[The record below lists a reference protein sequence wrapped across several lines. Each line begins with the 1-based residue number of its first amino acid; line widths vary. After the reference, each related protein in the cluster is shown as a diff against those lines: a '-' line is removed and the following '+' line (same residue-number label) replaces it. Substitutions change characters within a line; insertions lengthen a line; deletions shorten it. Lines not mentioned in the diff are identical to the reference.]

1 MNVNE
6 AIFDL
11 LRCERFTHLDGV
23 TQKKIAQ
30 ATEKIMENLEGM
42 SNFEAKK
49 TLKLVKLILDNYL
62 VVSSEG
68 EKQGNE

>member
-11 LRCERFTHLDGV
+11 LRCAKFNHQDGP
-23 TQKKIAQ
+23 TQKEIAQ
-30 ATEKIMENLEGM
+30 AAEKIIGNLEGM
-42 SNFEAKK
+42 SRFEAKK

-62 VVSSEG
+62 VVSNSE
-68 EKQGNE
+68 ENS

>member
-30 ATEKIMENLEGM
+30 AAEKIMGNLEGM

-62 VVSSEG
+62 VVSNER

>member
-11 LRCERFTHLDGV
+11 LRCAKFNHLDGP
-23 TQKKIAQ
+23 TQKEIAQ
-30 ATEKIMENLEGM
+30 AAEKIMGNLEGM
-42 SNFEAKK
+42 SRFEAKK

-62 VVSSEG
+62 VVSNSE
-68 EKQGNE
+68 ENS

>member
-11 LRCERFTHLDGV
+11 LRCAKFNHLDGP
-23 TQKKIAQ
+23 TQKEIAQ
-30 ATEKIMENLEGM
+30 ASEKIMGNLEGM
-42 SNFEAKK
+42 SRFEAKK

-62 VVSSEG
+62 VVSNSE
-68 EKQGNE
+68 ENS

>member
-11 LRCERFTHLDGV
+11 LRCAKFNHLDGP
-23 TQKKIAQ
+23 TQKEIAQ
-30 ATEKIMENLEGM
+30 AAEKITGNLEGM
-42 SNFEAKK
+42 SRFEAKK

-62 VVSSEG
+62 VVSNSE
-68 EKQGNE
+68 ENS

>member
-11 LRCERFTHLDGV
+11 LRCAKFNHLDGP
-23 TQKKIAQ
+23 TQKEIAQ
-30 ATEKIMENLEGM
+30 AAEKIIGNLEGM
-42 SNFEAKK
+42 SRFEAKK

-62 VVSSEG
+62 VVSNSE
-68 EKQGNE
+68 ENS

>member
-11 LRCERFTHLDGV
+11 LRCERFNHLDGV

-30 ATEKIMENLEGM
+30 AAEKIMGNLEGM

-49 TLKLVKLILDNYL
+49 TLKLVKMILDNYL
-62 VVSSEG
+62 VVSNEG
-68 EKQGNE
+68 EKQGDE

>member
-11 LRCERFTHLDGV
+11 LRCAKFNHLDGP
-23 TQKKIAQ
+23 TQKEIGQ
-30 ATEKIMENLEGM
+30 ASEKIMGNLEGM
-42 SNFEAKK
+42 SRFEAKK

-62 VVSSEG
+62 VVSNSE
-68 EKQGNE
+68 ENS

>member
-11 LRCERFTHLDGV
+11 LRCAKFNHLDGP
-23 TQKKIAQ
+23 TQKEIAQ
-30 ATEKIMENLEGM
+30 AAEKIIGNLEGM
-42 SNFEAKK
+42 SRFEAKK

-62 VVSSEG
+62 VVSNSE
-68 EKQGNE
+68 ESS

>member
-11 LRCERFTHLDGV
+11 LRCAKFNHLDGP
-23 TQKKIAQ
+23 TQKEIAQ
-30 ATEKIMENLEGM
+30 AAEKITGNLEGM
-42 SNFEAKK
+42 SRFEAKK

-62 VVSSEG
+62 VVSNSE
-68 EKQGNE
+68 ESS

>member
-6 AIFDL
+6 AVFDL
-11 LRCERFTHLDGV
+11 LRCEKFNHLDGA

-30 ATEKIMENLEGM
+30 AAEKITGNLEGM

-62 VVSSEG
+62 VVSNSEDRRL
-68 EKQGNE
+68 K

>member
-11 LRCERFTHLDGV
+11 LRCAKFNHLDGP
-23 TQKKIAQ
+23 TQKEIAQ
-30 ATEKIMENLEGM
+30 AAEKIMGNLEGM
-42 SNFEAKK
+42 SRFEAKK

-62 VVSSEG
+62 VVSNSE
-68 EKQGNE
+68 ESS